1 MKRIRAIASPCVN
14 PLGADRFFDCMVSSS
29 RRRRSV
35 WGGAQWL
42 LAIIAIE
49 LVPLAWVLLNVA
61 HAEETHPTDIR
72 TLKGQTID
80 IYAMVCFSRRDAT
93 ALLSHLRRGGATEAL
108 TYVRGGD
115 NTCILDNFKVIV
127 GPIVATATA
136 PDGGAWNVVVAASID
151 GRAHAYMVTSKMLS
165 TLPQN
170 TTLRT

>member
-1 MKRIRAIASPCVN
+1 
-14 PLGADRFFDCMVSSS
+14 
-29 RRRRSV
+29 V
-35 WGGAQWL
+35 WGGALWL

-49 LVPLAWVLLNVA
+49 VVLLVWVLLSVA
-61 HAEETHPTDIR
+61 HAEKTHPTDIQ

-80 IYAMVCFSRRDAT
+80 IYAMVCFNRRDAN

-108 TYVRGGD
+108 TYVRGLA
-115 NTCILDNFKVIV
+115 NTCILDSFKVVV
-127 GPIVATATA
+127 GPVVATTTA

-170 TTLRT
+170 TALRT